1 MVARGVLLA
10 GLVLACACA
19 LVVSQASASTALPVP
34 DTPIPGKMDDGFLA
48 QCAALPEGD
57 QVDCYVKQF
66 LQLIDRSGNPATE
79 LPRID
84 ALVHAQGG
92 FIQAACHP
100 LMHIVGRDWA
110 KQHHLTLADLYR
122 YVPRSNDP
130 GCSAGFGMGMA
141 MYLGPELVVA
151 PRSVLKTCDRLP
163 TRFRR
168 YTCVHG
174 SGHAFMRGFHSQL
187 SDAVRACRTLGPT
200 NAPDCAQGAYHDYWI
215 SLGGGDDTTR
225 PKDAATTPEAVCGGV
240 EFVRPCWYRFFW
252 EREPGTHVRHASDM
266 LRLCKGI
273 AGFQRAGCMSGASL
287 MMSRE
292 LEPVDHARECAK
304 LSGTDTLNCLRGVDV
319 PLLVGNRFEELRL
332 IDTCSSLPL
341 TTRWGCFSW
350 FGRTLTV
357 VTDGRF
363 RRVGCSALGTIH
375 ERVTC
380 VAGAERMNE
389 PLRTF
394 S

>member
-10 GLVLACACA
+10 GLVLACTCA
-19 LVVSQASASTALPVP
+19 LFVSQAGASTALPVP
-34 DTPIPGKMDDGFLA
+34 DTPIPGKMNDGFLA
-48 QCAALPEGD
+48 QCAALPEGN

-110 KQHHLTLADLYR
+110 KQHHLTLEDLYH

-141 MYLGPELVVA
+141 MYLGPTLVLN

-215 SLGGGDDTTR
+215 SLGGGDDTVR
-225 PKDAATTPEAVCGGV
+225 PKDAATSPRAVCGGV

-252 EREPGTHVRHASDM
+252 ERESGTHVRHAADM
-266 LRLCKGI
+266 LRLCKGVT
-273 AGFQRAGCMSGASL
+273 GFQRAGCMSGASL
-287 MMSRE
+287 TMSRE
-292 LEPVDHARECAK
+292 LEPVDHARECRK

-332 IDTCSSLPL
+332 IRTCADLPL
-341 TTRWGCFSW
+341 TTRWGCVSW

-363 RRVGCSALGTIH
+363 RGEGCSVLDTIH
-375 ERVTC
+375 ERATC
-380 VAGAERMNE
+380 VAGAKRMNE